1 MNTRQIKVLVVD
13 DESDFRQLMAFWLES
28 KGYLILSAADGE
40 TGIKLAKEN
49 NPDIIFMDL
58 RMPNMDGAE
67 TISRI
72 RQFNKE
78 VPIIIISA
86 YTDDPKAIAAMSYG
100 VSGIFYKGTDFK
112 ESLSLLE
119 AALRTHKKLKE

>member
-13 DESDFRQLMAFWLES
+13 DESDFRQLMTFWLES
-28 KGYLILSAADGE
+28 KGYSILSAADGE
-40 TGIKLAKEN
+40 AGIKLAQEN

-67 TISRI
+67 TIGRI

-78 VPIIIISA
+78 VPIIVISA
-86 YTDDPKAIAAMSYG
+86 YIDDPKAIAAMSHG
-100 VSGIFYKGTDFK
+100 VSGVFYKGTDFK

>member
-13 DESDFRQLMAFWLES
+13 DESDFRQLMTFWLES
-28 KGYLILSAADGE
+28 KGYSILSASDGE

-67 TISRI
+67 TIGRI
-72 RQFNKE
+72 RQFNKDI
-78 VPIIIISA
+78 PIIIISA
-86 YTDDPKAIAAMSYG
+86 YTDDPKAVTAMSYG
-100 VSGIFYKGTDFK
+100 VSGIFYKGKDFT

-119 AALRTHKKLKE
+119 TALRTHKKLKE